1 MLELTISGFLA
12 FLGSGLFVLGYISNN
27 NIFPES
33 LSVEEEK
40 VYVQKMQNGDEEAKN
55 ILIEHNLRLVAH
67 VCKKYNNTNIDQDD
81 LISIGSIGLIKGIN
95 SYNPE
100 KSIKLSTYI
109 SKCIDNEILMYL
121 RSNKKT
127 SSEVYLED
135 PIGKDKDDNTVRLG
149 EVLENNDKPIEEEV
163 DLKMKISKLYEKIK
177 KVLKNRERTIIELR
191 FGLNGKEP
199 KTQKEIAE
207 NLGISRSYVS
217 RIETKAIG
225 KLAKE
230 IKEWVSMGTSLVWH
244 DNVKKERPNW

>member
-27 NIFPES
+27 SLFPES
-33 LSVEEEK
+33 LSQEDERMYVE
-40 VYVQKMQNGDEEAKN
+40 KMRDGDQDAKN

-127 SSEVYLED
+127 NSEVYLED

-163 DLKMKISKLYEKIK
+163 DLKMKINKLYEKIK

-199 KTQKEIAE
+199 KTQKEIAKDM
-207 NLGISRSYVS
+207 GISRSYVS

-230 IKEWVSMGTSLVWH
+230 IKE
-244 DNVKKERPNW
+244 